1 MDIIF
6 QILDLVSKA
15 LNKWT
20 NINMYVV
27 VKNKYCRAPPKFR
40 SLILVY
46 LKEIELFC
54 NLFLE
59 SQCIPLIRLGA
70 TTTTNLNKE
79 NYENRRFWYFSFKT
93 NVVDCP

>member
-6 QILDLVSKA
+6 QILDLMSKA

-20 NINMYVV
+20 NIYMYVV

>member
-20 NINMYVV
+20 NIYMYVV

-79 NYENRRFWYFSFKT
+79 NYENRRFKT

>member
-20 NINMYVV
+20 NIYMYVV

-79 NYENRRFWYFSFKT
+79 NYENRRFW
-93 NVVDCP
+93 